1 MKYSIYNYI
10 FRSEK
15 YGFLLYNSETN
26 AFLKLSESM
35 YNSLKGI
42 KDGQVAIESL
52 DKEVISAFSNAKIFV
67 SDDDNFILKKKFRR
81 YMNSFMNKSLGLAIA
96 PTTFCNFKCPYCYEE
111 NRASVYMKDETVDN
125 LISFMK
131 KKSPDGSVYITW
143 YGGEPLAAFG
153 IIKKIMEQ
161 ISNDKEIRLLNHS
174 IITNGYLLDEE
185 KCIYFSEHPLTHI
198 QITIDGLKESHD
210 KRRILLNGA
219 PTYEK
224 ILSNIDTF
232 FKYNT
237 QCEVTIRVNID
248 TTNVDDYYY
257 LYKSLSERWRD
268 NRLFVYPA
276 FVRDYT
282 QSCASTCGSNLLDRK
297 KRVEFYTELADKY
310 GVNVG
315 FYPEHHVG
323 GCGATNV
330 NYYVVGPEGELYKC
344 WNDIGLKNRIV
355 GYLDSD
361 EVPNQDVLIRYMVGP
376 SMFEDPACQTCN
388 LFPVCDGGCQ
398 WLRLKNVYEGGG
410 FDLCTNR
417 KGNLELFLEKHYAQ
431 RINSGEWEKV

>member
-10 FRSEK
+10 FESEE

-26 AFLKLSESM
+26 AFLKLNELM
-35 YNSLKGI
+35 YSNLKRI
-42 KDGQVAIESL
+42 KEGQVSIDCL
-52 DKEVISAFSNAKIFV
+52 DSETISAFSNAKIFV
-67 SDDDNFILKKKFRR
+67 ADDNDFILKKKFRR
-81 YMNSFMNKSLGLAIA
+81 YMNSFMSKSLGLAIA

-111 NRASVYMKDETVDN
+111 NRASVYMNEKTVEN

-131 KKSPDGSVYITW
+131 KRSPDGSVYITW

-161 ISNDKEIRLLNHS
+161 ISNEKEIRLLNHS
-174 IITNGYLLDEE
+174 IITNGYLLDED
-185 KCIYFSEHPLTHI
+185 KCIYFSKHPLSHV

-210 KRRILLNGA
+210 KRRILQNGA

-224 ILSNIDTF
+224 ILSNIDMF
-232 FKYNT
+232 FKYNK
-237 QCEVTIRVNID
+237 QSEVAIRVNID

-257 LYKSLSERWRD
+257 LYKTLNERWE
-268 NRLFVYPA
+268 NERLFVYPA
-276 FVRDYT
+276 FVKDYT
-282 QSCASTCGSNLLDRK
+282 QSCTSTCGSNLLDRK
-297 KRVEFYTELADKY
+297 KRISFYTELADKY

-344 WNDIGLKNRIV
+344 WNDIGLKHKIV
-355 GYLDSD
+355 GYLHGD
-361 EVPNQDVLIRYMVGP
+361 EIPNQEVLVRYLVGP
-376 SMFEDPACQTCN
+376 NMFEDPACQTCN

-398 WLRLKNVYEGGG
+398 WLRLKNVYEGGNH
-410 FDLCTNR
+410 DLCTNR
-417 KGNLELFLEKHYAQ
+417 KGNLNHFLEKHYARQ
-431 RINSGEWEKV
+431 VENGAWEKM